1 MTNARFLS
9 YYFLATPWL
18 SLLVDSLHAL
28 TFGLMWATAASFAND
43 IAPADCL
50 ATLQAIIT
58 GIFHSLGRSLGSL
71 VGGLIVHS
79 FGYRIAFLT
88 ASFIALTMGVIYT
101 AVVTG
106 LTIRRSATPAAAAAD
121 TATL

>member
-1 MTNARFLS
+1 
-9 YYFLATPWL
+9 
-18 SLLVDSLHAL
+18 
-28 TFGLMWATAASFAND
+28 MWATAASFANA

-71 VGGLIVHS
+71 VGGLIVHG

-88 ASFIALTMGVIYT
+88 ASCIALTMGIIFT
-101 AVVTG
+101 VVVAG
-106 LTIRRSATPAAAAAD
+106 LTIRGRKTPAAAAAAAAAK
-121 TATL
+121 ATTL